1 MFDVIAQLWITGAL
15 PGALSRSIRKTTSGR
30 TGTTANTMKV
40 SKFCRW
46 DRVGSR
52 SSTSI
57 HSWFQPGQPAPPVP
71 MTTTAVS
78 ATSQDV
84 PTHRGLAERSPESG
98 TCRAARGRPAARPR
112 AAHDASGL
120 RSG

>member
-78 ATSQDV
+78 ATSQDLMC
-84 PTHRGLAERSPESG
+84 PRTAASPS
-98 TCRAARGRPAARPR
+98 AAPR
-112 AAHDASGL
+112 AAHAAPPEGDQPRGRGL
-120 RSG
+120 PTMRAA